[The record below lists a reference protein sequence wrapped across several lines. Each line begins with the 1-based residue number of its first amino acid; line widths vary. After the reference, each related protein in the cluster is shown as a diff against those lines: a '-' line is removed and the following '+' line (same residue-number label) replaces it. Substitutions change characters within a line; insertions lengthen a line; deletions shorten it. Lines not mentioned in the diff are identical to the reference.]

1 MASRRL
7 LTINIKKKKQQQQQ
21 QQLKFNNI
29 VSNVLHALGFIFG
42 LVNKHCKMPSNS
54 VYSFALLK
62 IADICE

>member
-1 MASRRL
+1 MASKRL
-7 LTINIKKKKQQQQQ
+7 LTINIKKKQQQQ

-42 LVNKHCKMPSNS
+42 LVNKHCKMPPNS
-54 VYSFALLK
+54 VYSFAQLK